1 MMIRTLKRPTSH
13 GSMGRSLMGFLIL
26 AFLAAAPA
34 ISSDRWFHV
43 SVQEENGAEVNVN
56 LPLNL
61 IESVIRMLPEDLE
74 DEVRVELNDEGFDID
89 ELRNLWD
96 EIRDSQDATYM
107 TVKDGS
113 EEISIRKSGDF
124 LIAETT
130 SRGQYDAEVNMR
142 FPLEV
147 VDALFSGPNN
157 TLDLAAAVRA
167 LADYGDGD
175 LVTVR
180 DRDSVVRIWVDDTN

>member
-1 MMIRTLKRPTSH
+1 MTTRSIHRHSLKA
-13 GSMGRSLMGFLIL
+13 LVAFLAI
-26 AFLAAAPA
+26 AFLAAGPA
-34 ISSDRWFHV
+34 ISADRWFHV
-43 SVQEENGAEVNVN
+43 SVQEDSGAEVNVN

-61 IESVIRMLPEDLE
+61 IESVIRLLPDDLE
-74 DEVRVELNDEGFDID
+74 NEVRVELNDEGFDID

-96 EIRDSQDATYM
+96 EVRTSQDATYM
-107 TVKDGS
+107 TVKDGD
-113 EEISIRKSGDF
+113 EEISIRKAGNF

-130 SRGQYDAEVNMR
+130 SRGAHDAEIDMR

-175 LVTVR
+175 IVTVR
-180 DRDSVVRIWVDDTN
+180 DSNSLVRIWVDDNN